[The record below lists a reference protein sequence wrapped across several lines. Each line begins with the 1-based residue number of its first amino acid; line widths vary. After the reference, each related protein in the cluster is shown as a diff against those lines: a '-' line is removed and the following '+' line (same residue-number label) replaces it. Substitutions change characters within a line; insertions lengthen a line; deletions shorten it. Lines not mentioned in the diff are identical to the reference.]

1 MFELA
6 PGSEEERN
14 ERLVGV
20 AERDIVA
27 DGIAL
32 MALQSGLS
40 IGIQ

>member
-1 MFELA
+1 MSELA
-6 PGSEEERN
+6 PVSAEERN

-32 MALQSGLS
+32 MALQSRLS
-40 IGIQ
+40 IGVQ